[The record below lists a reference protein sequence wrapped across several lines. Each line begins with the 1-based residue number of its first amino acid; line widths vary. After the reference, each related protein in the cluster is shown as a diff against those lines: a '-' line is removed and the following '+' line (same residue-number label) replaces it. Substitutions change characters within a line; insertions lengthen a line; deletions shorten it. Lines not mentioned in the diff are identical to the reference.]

1 MSIIANF
8 LGSILHYIQ
17 EVVGN
22 YGLSIVIF
30 TIIIKMIL
38 LPLTIKQTKSTHAMS
53 EISPKVK
60 EIQKKYKNNPEKQNQ
75 EITKLYKEAKINPL
89 AGCLPMLIQMPI
101 LVGLFWVL
109 KNPIKYG
116 VFPSKEVMEATG
128 LTFLWVK
135 SLTKPDYILAVLSGV
150 SAFFMQKTMTP
161 PDQEKQMKIF
171 MYVMTGMSFYWGF
184 IFPAGLTLYWT
195 LSNLFS
201 VAQYFVIT
209 KPLKDRLA
217 REKEGVAN
225 GKNN

>member
-8 LGSILHYIQ
+8 LGSILHYIH

-75 EITKLYKEAKINPL
+75 EITKLYKDAKINPL

-101 LVGLFWVL
+101 LIGLFWVL
-109 KNPIKYG
+109 KSPVKYG
-116 VFPSKEVMEATG
+116 VFPSKEIMEATS
-128 LTFLWVK
+128 LSFLWVK

-195 LSNLFS
+195 LSNIFS

-209 KPLKDRLA
+209 KPLKERLA
-217 REKEGVAN
+217 SEKEGVAN